1 MDHMFRVAIHLY
13 RLTDIVE
20 LNRKLK
26 NTGTMSD
33 AYLDL
38 SMIKML
44 IFDYG

>member
-1 MDHMFRVAIHLY
+1 MDHIFRVAIHLY

-26 NTGTMSD
+26 NTMFN

-38 SMIKML
+38 SMIRMV